1 MSIFELW
8 DLPVSKIDITLIL
21 NLKIIQ
27 QKKQFLFAFLE
38 NKFQLRCKLLKGM
51 LLFIEELFRIT
62 TINKEQKKHAFHKNQ
77 YIPGF
82 FTDRNRKF
90 TIFTFVQKTLIYIS

>member
-1 MSIFELW
+1 
-8 DLPVSKIDITLIL
+8 
-21 NLKIIQ
+21 
-27 QKKQFLFAFLE
+27 
-38 NKFQLRCKLLKGM
+38 M
-51 LLFIEELFRIT
+51 LLFNEELFRIT

>member
-1 MSIFELW
+1 
-8 DLPVSKIDITLIL
+8 
-21 NLKIIQ
+21 
-27 QKKQFLFAFLE
+27 
-38 NKFQLRCKLLKGM
+38 M
-51 LLFIEELFRIT
+51 LLFIKELFRIT
-62 TINKEQKKHAFHKNQ
+62 TINKEQTKHAVHKNQ